1 MDPAHGV
8 GHRAGR
14 GVGHEVGLLLVEPLL
29 LDQPFP
35 ILLSVTDS
43 WRVGSQS
50 LAGMGKHGRIRLA

>member
-1 MDPAHGV
+1 MKPIGHGV
-8 GHRAGR
+8 GL
-14 GVGHEVGLLLVEPLL
+14 EVGLPLLLVEPLL

-43 WRVGSQS
+43 WRVGSRS